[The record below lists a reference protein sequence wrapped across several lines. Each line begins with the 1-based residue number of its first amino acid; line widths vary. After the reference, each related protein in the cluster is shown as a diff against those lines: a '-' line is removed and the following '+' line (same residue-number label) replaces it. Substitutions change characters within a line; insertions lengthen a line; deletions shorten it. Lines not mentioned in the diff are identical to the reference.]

1 LFKLLFGR
9 TPTILNASSRTN
21 NIIPSPASALPSI
34 SHSGD
39 HSKDA
44 PIPQQSND
52 HGIASASDSVLS
64 LPRGEHEVFL
74 SFRGPDTRQVFTNTL
89 FILLKHLNVR
99 TFMDDEKL
107 EKGEEIWP
115 SLVAG
120 IRQSKVH
127 VAILSENYAESKW
140 CLRELAEFVECR
152 KQDKGHILIPIFYMV
167 DPRDVRHQT
176 GHYQSAFQRHEQMF
190 SAKTVQAWRDT
201 LNLVGTIKGWRVG
214 SKDKD
219 VNVLCTFNKSRCK
232 LYEVGEM
239 NAQFSLELFCKHA
252 FKKNCPSQE
261 YETLSQD
268 IVSIAGGLPLFLE
281 VVGRLLYGQ
290 AKEIWEDRLE
300 QLRKVSVRGVSERL
314 KISYNALE
322 YEAQQIFLDI
332 ACFYVNMNK
341 EKPTY
346 MWSDLKLF
354 PITNI
359 NVLVQRSMIKI
370 GDDNQFQI
378 HDQLRDMGRAIVHEE
393 NIEEPW
399 MRSRIWDTEES
410 VDLLRNKKGSK
421 QVKALYADFSLE
433 PQKPLE
439 AEHFLNLPELRY
451 LEAERLDFAGD
462 FNNLVSNLRWLRLQ
476 SCVCDSSDQFNN
488 FRMANMVILDL
499 QDSIF
504 VEGDLGC
511 WSQIKVH
518 ILYIY
523 MVNTIVS
530 CIKSKV

>member
-1 LFKLLFGR
+1 MVGLHGFGGIGKTTIARAVYNQISSQFDRCSFLENIRETQEQKNGTISLQNKLISNIVLRMDTVGSINEVVEGKKLIKDRVSLFK
-9 TPTILNASSRTN
+9 
-21 NIIPSPASALPSI
+21 
-34 SHSGD
+34 
-39 HSKDA
+39 
-44 PIPQQSND
+44 
-52 HGIASASDSVLS
+52 VLIV
-64 LPRGEHEVFL
+64 LDDV
-74 SFRGPDTRQVFTNTL
+74 
-89 FILLKHLNVR
+89 
-99 TFMDDEKL
+99 DEK
-107 EKGEEIWP
+107 
-115 SLVAG
+115 
-120 IRQSKVH
+120 
-127 VAILSENYAESKW
+127 
-140 CLRELAEFVECR
+140 F
-152 KQDKGHILIPIFYMV
+152 IFE
-167 DPRDVRHQT
+167 DII
-176 GHYQSAFQRHEQMF
+176 G
-190 SAKTVQAWRDT
+190 
-201 LNLVGTIKGWRVG
+201 NLGDFASG
-214 SKDKD
+214 SRFIITSRD

-511 WSQIKVH
+511 WSQIKMANKLKVVDLSGCSGLTKLPDFPQSGCLELLH
-518 ILYIY
+518 LSNVVGGSLGSITLS
-523 MVNTIVS
+523 MELD
-530 CIKSKV
+530 IKNL